1 MVRGFEYRFYPT
13 PEQKISL
20 AKTFGCARYVY
31 NYALNLRSRAWKERQ
46 ERINYAATSTALTE
60 LKRQPEVAWLN
71 EVSSVP
77 VQQSLRHL
85 QTAFVNFWQNGA
97 AYPNFKKRDGRQSAE
112 FTHSGFQWD
121 GKTLKLAKIGKV
133 NVRWSRQFVAQPSTI
148 HVSRTPAGRYYV
160 SFRVDEPLPV
170 LPEASGQVGV
180 DLGLTC
186 FAALSDGAKHQSPRP
201 LRRKMAQLKCAQKAL
216 SRKRKGSK
224 NRSKA
229 KLRVAKIHQKISDI
243 RRDDLHKLSTR
254 LVRENQTIAIEDL
267 NVRGMMANHSLAGA
281 IGDSGW
287 SELARMFEYKSAWHG
302 RTFVRIDR
310 WFPSSKTCSACG
322 VVAASLPLSVRF
334 WSCGACGAGHDRDVN
349 AARNILAEGLSVTA
363 CGGNVS
369 PIRPKGRVGNC
380 RRSRNRSKVCA

>member
-201 LRRKMAQLKCAQKAL
+201 LRRKMAQLKRAQKAL

-287 SELARMFEYKSAWHG
+287 SELARMLEYKSAWHG

-334 WSCGACGAGHDRDVN
+334 WSCGACG
-349 AARNILAEGLSVTA
+349 
-363 CGGNVS
+363 
-369 PIRPKGRVGNC
+369 C
-380 RRSRNRSKVCA
+380 RA